1 MTTLRMDNVGIVVDD
16 LKSAIAFFV
25 ELGLE
30 TRPPVTVRV
39 CGAMIALYAW
49 PMVRRRR
56 RTQRQDGRDETRTA
70 GKGSNG
76 FLGQIGQFETAN
88 GIPHGPAA
96 IALAIVV
103 ASLVVPVRRLVRYV
117 ISR

>member
-39 CGAMIALYAW
+39 CGAMIASYAW

-76 FLGQIGQFETAN
+76 FLGQIGLFETAN

-103 ASLVVPVRRLVRYV
+103 AILVVPVRRLVRYA

>member
-1 MTTLRMDNVGIVVDD
+1 MHNVGIVVDD
-16 LKSAIAFFV
+16 LKSAIAFYV

-76 FLGQIGQFETAN
+76 FLGQIGLFETAN

-103 ASLVVPVRRLVRYV
+103 VPVRRLVRYV